1 MSSMSDAKAGAAKAR
16 AELAATLDSIEEK
29 FDVKKR
35 VGEVGGKADN
45 VRKQAVAA
53 YQKNP
58 VPFIV
63 GAAAVGVVAIGLIAW
78 AVFGRDDD

>member
-1 MSSMSDAKAGAAKAR
+1 MSTLDDAKAGAAKAR

-35 VGEVGGKADN
+35 VGEVGGKADDL
-45 VRKQAVAA
+45 RKQAVAA
-53 YQKNP
+53 YEKNP
-58 VPFIV
+58 IPFIV

-78 AVFGRDDD
+78 AIFSGDDD

>member
-1 MSSMSDAKAGAAKAR
+1 MSTLDDAKAGAAKAR

-35 VGEVGGKADN
+35 VGEVGGKADDL
-45 VRKQAVAA
+45 RKQAVSA
-53 YQKNP
+53 YEKNP
-58 VPFIV
+58 IPFIV

-78 AVFGRDDD
+78 AIFSGDDD